1 MIAASAA
8 RADLAIAHEALSALD
23 VPASPSVATRV
34 RSLGERTLAAESRVT
49 ELEAEVERLRLALA
63 PYTRADLALLR
74 AVEDE
79 ARFDLRSRP

>member
-1 MIAASAA
+1 MIAANAA
-8 RADLAIAHEALSALD
+8 RADLAVAHEALSALD

-34 RSLGERTLAAESRVT
+34 RSLGERALAAESRVT

-74 AVEDE
+74 DLESE
-79 ARFDLRSRP
+79 ARFDLGGRP